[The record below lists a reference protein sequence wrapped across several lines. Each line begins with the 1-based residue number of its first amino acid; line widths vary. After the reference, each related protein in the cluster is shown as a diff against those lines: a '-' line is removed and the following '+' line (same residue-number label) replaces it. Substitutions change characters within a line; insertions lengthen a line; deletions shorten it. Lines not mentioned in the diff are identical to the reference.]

1 VGEVQPAGGQT
12 AKAAKRMGRRLSLA
26 SPAAW
31 VAVLGCLAAL
41 SLAVMISLSLLSR
54 QVGNGA
60 VALVIGV
67 PYAGVGVLVARRQP
81 RNPLGGLF
89 LVIAVCLFLGT
100 GGGDYSVLR

>member
-41 SLAVMISLSLLSR
+41 SLAVMIPLSLLSR

-60 VALVIGV
+60 VAPLIGV

-81 RNPLGGLF
+81 RNRT
-89 LVIAVCLFLGT
+89 GT
-100 GGGDYSVLR
+100 